1 MQEQETTIQFWA
13 AFSYIFPKTGMTQSE
28 FARRAGMAQSTI
40 NEMLNRKKGRK
51 LDTQATVARALGLSM
66 LELLTI
72 GDKVI
77 RGESPEVNLDNIAP
91 DIAALDDNLT
101 PWEKQV
107 LMDVLRALRAKEKQ
121 ENLADF

>member
-1 MQEQETTIQFWA
+1 
-13 AFSYIFPKTGMTQSE
+13 
-28 FARRAGMAQSTI
+28 MAQSTI